1 MNAVVYARYS
11 SHRQGEQSIE
21 GQLVEAQKYAAAHG
35 LTIIHEYCDRAQT
48 GRNDNREQFQLML
61 ADAAKHAFDALIV
74 WKTDRI
80 GRNKE
85 EIALNKYHLKKNGV
99 KIHYIAEMI
108 PDTPEGIILEAVI
121 EGMAAYYSEQ
131 LSQNIR
137 RGQRASAAK
146 AQSTGGNR
154 PLGYKTG
161 PDKKFVID
169 PETAPTVRLVYDL
182 YAQGQTIT
190 QIIQA
195 LNAKGLRTKRGRPFT
210 NNSLRTVLKNEKYI
224 GVYSYK
230 DEIRIEDAIPPIVEP
245 EVFYKVQEMLRYN
258 QKAAAHKNSKA
269 DYLLTEKL
277 FCGKCG
283 AMMVGVSGTSHTG
296 SRHHYYY
303 CVQQRKKNCD
313 KKPVRRVWIEDLV
326 LNHVIAL
333 IRDEDLLEF
342 IAEST
347 YQYYLAQN
355 TESTYTESLRKALA
369 EVEKATANL
378 LRAIEAGIFNDATK
392 QRMDELGEQKA
403 ELQNALAAAKLR
415 EDLGLKKEHI
425 LYFLH
430 RFVDMDYTDE
440 ACQKQLIKTFVNSV
454 FVYDD
459 KVVIT
464 FNYSGDDRTITLKE
478 IDAGLQQGVRLP
490 RSLCHQIRN
499 HLSENWGDF
508 SFDHR
513 NTTDGF
519 QKIFGRR
526 AVRPSVK
533 SCVSD
538 IRQSQV

>member
-21 GQLVEAQKYAAAHG
+21 GQLAEAQKYAVAHG

-224 GVYSYK
+224 GIYSYK

-245 EVFYKVQEMLRYN
+245 EVFYKVQEMLKYN

-296 SRHHYYY
+296 LRHHYYY

-430 RFVDMDYTDE
+430 RFVDMDYTDV

-454 FVYDD
+454 FVYDG

-478 IDAGLQQGVRLP
+478 IDAGLQQGVRMP
-490 RSLCHQIRN
+490 RSLCHQTRN

-513 NTTDGF
+513 NTTGGF
-519 QKIFGRR
+519 QKILGRR
-526 AVRPSVK
+526 AVTLARHPINWIWRLNV
-533 SCVSD
+533 
-538 IRQSQV
+538 